1 MYQGPPT
8 QTYND
13 YLMQQELH
21 QRLSYGP
28 PPPQGPPPPPP
39 GGKNFLLKLKT
50 YYKSSIFL
58 YL

>member
-1 MYQGPPT
+1 MYQGPPS

-28 PPPQGPPPPPP
+28 PPPQGPPQPP
-39 GGKNFLLKLKT
+39 GGMYRREKNN
-50 YYKSSIFL
+50 
-58 YL
+58 